1 MTKSK
6 YNSRKI
12 VRDGMKFDSLK
23 EYRRWKELALLQQ
36 AGQISGLQRQVKFVL
51 IPAQYEEIPDPKT
64 GKIKRK
70 CVERECTYRAD
81 FVYLKDGEKVVEDSK
96 GFRTPDYKIK
106 KKLMLYMHKI
116 KILET

>member
-1 MTKSK
+1 MKSK
-6 YNSRKI
+6 YHSRKI
-12 VRDGMKFDSLK
+12 IRDGMKFDSLK
-23 EYRRWKELALLQQ
+23 EYKRWCDLALLQK
-36 AGQISGLQRQVKFVL
+36 AGQITKLERQVKFVL
-51 IPAQYEEIPDPKT
+51 IPAQYEEIHDPKT

-81 FVYLKDGEKVVEDSK
+81 FVYVKDGEKVVEDSK

-106 KKLMLYMHKI
+106 KKLMLYMHNI